1 MNIKS
6 ESRQSP
12 AGKKQH
18 ALHCARE
25 REKWSNGVW
34 QAREEQFQAEISAL
48 KQQLVEL
55 AGERDAAR
63 RQLQQTDALRQQFS
77 EISAR
82 HDAAQQQLRKAD
94 ALKQR
99 LAELNAER
107 DAAREQLQEADRLRQ
122 QLNETTAQRD
132 AAQQQLEQL
141 EAALAKATAAAKRPE
156 HRAASASTAGLP
168 LAGEPQSSRSL
179 HMCAPYRAATA
190 AGVVMALGILANGL
204 IYHDAQSTVQ
214 TGAEGR
220 DTGTASLMALE
231 PLGSNPEL
239 AAEDSQTTP
248 PPQTRKPKTR
258 FVRSGK
264 GELRQWGPPLLP
276 DHGKTLPTKGFDE
289 VVQRQ
294 QQGLLALGFDVGK
307 ADGFSGP
314 RTRQALEEF
323 RSLYLSGLEKQPSGT
338 ALAAIIK
345 NYADLAR
352 SDARNFGVDQ
362 GVLAAIRLSSVRT
375 GIGFPYLMK
384 LAAVESNFDPV
395 SKSSAS
401 SATGLYQFTR
411 DTWLNTIKAHG
422 ENYGLADY
430 AAKIEYTVDRNGYQ
444 RPQVRDKAAYEHL
457 MALRKNPRVSAMMAA
472 ESVKD
477 NRLRLTRSFDR
488 QPSEADLYLT
498 HFFGTDGAISF
509 LKALDKTP
517 DAFAVDIFPA
527 AAQSNQDI
535 FHPRT
540 CKPRTVDEVYELFG
554 QKFNKWQFDIATN

>member
-6 ESRQSP
+6 ESRFTP

-25 REKWSNGVW
+25 RDRWSNGVR
-34 QAREEQFQAEISAL
+34 QAQEQQYLAEISRL
-48 KQQLVEL
+48 KQQLAEL

-63 RQLQQTDALRQQFS
+63 DQLHEAERLRQQLAD
-77 EISAR
+77 ISAR
-82 HDAAQQQLRKAD
+82 HDVARQQLQQAE
-94 ALKQR
+94 ALQQR
-99 LAELNAER
+99 LVDITAER
-107 DAAREQLQEADRLRQ
+107 DTVRRQLQEADALRQ
-122 QLNETTAQRD
+122 KLNEISAQRD
-132 AAQQQLEQL
+132 AAHRQLKQLESS
-141 EAALAKATAAAKRPE
+141 LAKTTTAAAENPAPE
-156 HRAASASTAGLP
+156 SEYPLTAGP
-168 LAGEPQSSRSL
+168 PAANKQNPIRFSLARAS
-179 HMCAPYRAATA
+179 YRAATA
-190 AGVVMALGILANGL
+190 AGVVLALGVLANGL

-214 TGAEGR
+214 AR
-220 DTGTASLMALE
+220 SAVQDADSASLMALE
-231 PLGSNPEL
+231 AGEDL

-258 FVRSGK
+258 FVRTGSG
-264 GELRQWGPPLLP
+264 GLRQWGPPLLLDDGAQP
-276 DHGKTLPTKGFDE
+276 PAKGFDE

-294 QQGLLALGFDVGK
+294 QQGLLALGFDIGT

-314 RTRQALEEF
+314 RTRQALDEF
-323 RSLYLSGLEKQPSGT
+323 RSLYLSGLEKQPTGS

-352 SDARNFGVDQ
+352 ADAGSYGVDQ

-375 GIGFPYLMK
+375 GIEFSYLMK

-411 DTWLNTIKAHG
+411 DTWLNTVKSHG
-422 ENYGLADY
+422 DKYGLAEY
-430 AAKIEYTVDRNGYQ
+430 AGKIEYTVDRNGYQ
-444 RPQVRDKAAYEHL
+444 RPLVRDKAVYKHL
-457 MALRKNPRVSAMMAA
+457 MELRKNPRVSAMMAA

-509 LKALDKTP
+509 LRALDETP
-517 DAFAVDIFPA
+517 NAFAVDIFPA

-540 CKPRTVDEVYELFG
+540 CNPRTVDEVYELFG
-554 QKFNKWQFDIATN
+554 EKFNSRSFDVAIN